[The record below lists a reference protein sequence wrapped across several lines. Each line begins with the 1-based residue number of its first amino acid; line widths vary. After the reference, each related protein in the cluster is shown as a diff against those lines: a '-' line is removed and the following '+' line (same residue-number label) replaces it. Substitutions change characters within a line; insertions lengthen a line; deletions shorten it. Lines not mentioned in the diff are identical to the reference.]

1 LTERFIKW
9 EIIKVVMAETVTI
22 TKKEYQKLKKKEE
35 IDTELLKDIA
45 SGIKDVLKGRIKE
58 V

>member
-1 LTERFIKW
+1 
-9 EIIKVVMAETVTI
+9 MAETVTI
-22 TKKEYQKLKKKEE
+22 TKREYQKLKKKEE

-45 SGIKDVLKGRIKE
+45 SGMKDILRGKINE

>member
-1 LTERFIKW
+1 MTERFIKW

>member
-1 LTERFIKW
+1 
-9 EIIKVVMAETVTI
+9 MAETVTI